1 MKETYRRQ
9 VELMLAVLPELSKET
24 CFALHGGT
32 AINLFHRDMPRLS
45 VDIDLTYIPIEER
58 AISMKRISEALSRIA
73 HSLHNVIG
81 QVRVHPRLDAG
92 KLLVS
97 VNGVGVKI
105 EVNLVNRG
113 LLGEPVVMP
122 LCKKAQDAFE
132 AFCAVPVVPTGQ
144 LYGGKIVAALDRQH
158 PRDLFDVGALTLT
171 EDLSGEVKAGFLL
184 GLLGS
189 ERPLHE
195 ILRPKPKDQ
204 RSVLSNQFSG

>member
-1 MKETYRRQ
+1 
-9 VELMLAVLPELSKET
+9 MLAVLPELSKES

-122 LCKKAQDAFE
+122 
-132 AFCAVPVVPTGQ
+132 CAKRRRTHSKHSVPFPSFPPDSCMEG
-144 LYGGKIVAALDRQH
+144 R
-158 PRDLFDVGALTLT
+158 
-171 EDLSGEVKAGFLL
+171 SW
-184 GLLGS
+184 
-189 ERPLHE
+189 RPWTVS
-195 ILRPKPKDQ
+195 IRAI
-204 RSVLSNQFSG
+204 FSM